1 VLAGERFREC
11 RQTAG
16 GCRWFV
22 GLQLDA
28 IRVRAYNVITEGG
41 AMRTRLV
48 RIGNS
53 QGIRIP
59 KPVIVQIG
67 LSGEVELTV
76 RENALVV
83 APVRAARAGWS
94 AAFRAMAERRD
105 DALVDGELP
114 SLTTWDRDEWQWK

>member
-1 VLAGERFREC
+1 MVGELSREC
-11 RQTAG
+11 RQPARDG
-16 GCRWFV
+16 RLFV
-22 GLQLDA
+22 GQDLDV
-28 IRVRAYNVITEGG
+28 VRACAYNVITEGG

-59 KPVIVQIG
+59 KPVIEQVG

-76 RENALVV
+76 QENTLVV